1 MKNINVFVYGSLR
14 DGFFNYEK
22 YLAGKVLEKK
32 AAKLENMR
40 LYHMPYKG
48 YPAIISGEGIV
59 NGEIMVID
67 PNCYE
72 ETIKA
77 MDEMEGFKGKDNLEN
92 EYDKIILE
100 VKNISDN
107 EIEKCFVYFYNKN
120 NDQRF
125 EKESIYIQNGDWKK
139 YMISE

>member
-48 YPAIISGEGIV
+48 YPAIISGEDIV
-59 NGEIMVID
+59 NGEIIVID
-67 PNCYE
+67 PNFYE

-120 NDQRF
+120 NDQCF
-125 EKESIYIQNGDWKK
+125 EKESIYIQSGDWKK
-139 YMISE
+139 YMLSK